1 MTAQNIFHPVFELE
15 LAFLESDFFDLL
27 RFAEVRLA
35 RKLVEAIVEFVML
48 GCELTELLV
57 SLE

>member
-1 MTAQNIFHPVFELE
+1 VAAQNIFHPVFELE

-35 RKLVEAIVEFVML
+35 RKLVEAIVEFVVL

>member
-1 MTAQNIFHPVFELE
+1 LE

-27 RFAEVRLA
+27 GFAQVRLA
-35 RKLVEAIVEFVML
+35 RKLVEAIVEFVVL
-48 GCELTELLV
+48 ACELTELLV

>member
-1 MTAQNIFHPVFELE
+1 
-15 LAFLESDFFDLL
+15 LL

-35 RKLVEAIVEFVML
+35 RKLVEAIVEFVVL

>member
-1 MTAQNIFHPVFELE
+1 VTAQYIFHPVLELE

-35 RKLVEAIVEFVML
+35 RELVEAIVEFVML
-48 GCELTELLV
+48 GCELDGTLRQF
-57 SLE
+57 